1 MQVARPLKAAAVAAL
16 SSMVAAI
23 AIAGPLAGTALAAKP
38 PGSLAPNVTSD
49 LPTSSQT
56 SSRSVTFNWTT
67 TPATTESFSC
77 FLDGIK
83 SNCGSGTSG
92 QKQYTGLAGGNHS
105 FFVRAKQSG
114 HFRAVQSA
122 NTISWT
128 IDLTGPTT
136 PTVTQP
142 ATPSN
147 DQTPSVGFGDTDD
160 AATISGYAC
169 VLGTTTPPASPP
181 TAPDGCTSP
190 WSPAVPLSAGSHTL
204 YVYAFDNAVPT
215 PNRSAAGSTTWIIDL
230 TAPGAPSLAT
240 MPDKLTNST
249 SAPFSWTDEAGSTSN
264 CSFENAALPGCG
276 GVGQPRTATFNNL
289 AEG

>member
-38 PGSLAPNVTSD
+38 PGSIAPNVTSD
-49 LPTSSQT
+49 LPSPQT
-56 SSRSVTFNWTT
+56 SSTSVTFSWTT

-92 QKQYTGLAGGNHS
+92 QKQYTGLAGGNPS
-105 FFVRAKQSG
+105 FFVRAKQTG

-136 PTVTQP
+136 PAVTQP

-147 DQTPSVGFGDTDD
+147 DQTPSVF
-160 AATISGYAC
+160 
-169 VLGTTTPPASPP
+169 
-181 TAPDGCTSP
+181 
-190 WSPAVPLSAGSHTL
+190 
-204 YVYAFDNAVPT
+204 F
-215 PNRSAAGSTTWIIDL
+215 
-230 TAPGAPSLAT
+230 
-240 MPDKLTNST
+240 
-249 SAPFSWTDEAGSTSN
+249 
-264 CSFENAALPGCG
+264 
-276 GVGQPRTATFNNL
+276 
-289 AEG
+289 